1 MNRPFT
7 PAKPQEFVVVKITKR
22 EAIVLDKIRK
32 HAFGEFIV
40 HKANGLPVRVE
51 IKNSEMIDEDIEV
64 NL

>member
-1 MNRPFT
+1 MSRAFV